1 MSRRRG
7 QSLTPSLFPF
17 LAVLVCTLGT
27 LILLLA
33 LVAQN
38 ATETVETKPPAETT
52 KETVANAPEPTPRLT
67 SDTVEALLREEQFRV
82 GQLVA
87 FREQQTEDLEQRRDE
102 LTYLEDQMDRLRA
115 ELQAISEEVDRA
127 TGTAENSEID
137 ETDLAE
143 LRRQIKEQQEIVDQ
157 LQTEA
162 ADQSPRVVIVP
173 HKGPNGTDRRP
184 IYLECHRDGITIWPE
199 GSRLSMAELEN
210 AAYSANPLDAALRAI
225 RLHAMKNYGD
235 PVSPYPMLLVRPDGI
250 EAYAAARRAMRDW
263 DDQFGYELV
272 PAAVKLGYGKSDPE
286 LKRNVDVAIRTAVSQ
301 QTSQRAIASR
311 FGGGGNSKRGVTAPA
326 GRRTSRLPVLSA
338 AQLDQQGRTNGYG
351 SLRESPTTAGNS
363 NRTNSYARA
372 TIGSGLNGGAYS
384 SGGQYGNTAASGDE
398 AAATARNW
406 AEQMKRAGREMRQNG
421 NPDATRYGSA
431 TTNSNGNPP
440 SRSTTDPNSLTNR
453 GAPNAASE
461 SNLGS
466 GSDRYQN
473 PAPNQN
479 LSLNDPS
486 TTNDQRTNNSQR
498 TNNELAMSRG
508 SRDSSNQASTGSG
521 GTATRPPPTSS
532 TGGQAGAMPTTMS
545 QSASMPSKQRSSGA
559 PSQAPPMNRNE
570 RTKELVKRQGRDWA
584 LPPHLAGMQGGEV
597 VRSLRAEC
605 YPDRFILPS
614 SNTGPLE
621 IFGLATEDID
631 SATLRI
637 ATALRD
643 RIDRWG
649 PALPGARWKPRLEV
663 LVHPGGE
670 MRFNQLRALMTDSG
684 IDVFGRSTR

>member
-7 QSLTPSLFPF
+7 QSLAPSLFPF

-38 ATETVETKPPAETT
+38 ATETVEQKPPAKATNES
-52 KETVANAPEPTPRLT
+52 VANAPEPSPRLT

-87 FREQQTEDLEQRRDE
+87 FRDQQTEDLERRRDE
-102 LTYLEDQMDRLRA
+102 LTHLEDHMNRLRK
-115 ELQAISEEVDRA
+115 ELRAISEEVDRA
-127 TGTAENSEID
+127 TGVSPNSKID
-137 ETDLAE
+137 DSELAE
-143 LRRQIKEQQEIVDQ
+143 LRRQIKEQEEIVGQ
-157 LQTEA
+157 LRAEA

-184 IYLECHRDGITIWPE
+184 IYLECNRDGITIWPE
-199 GSRLSMAELEN
+199 GSRLTMTELEN

-225 RLHAMKNYGD
+225 RLHAMRNYGD

-250 EAYAAARRAMRDW
+250 EAYSAARRAMRDW

-272 PAAVKLGYGKSDPE
+272 PAAVKLGYGKLDPE

-301 QTSQRAIASR
+301 QTSQRAIAAR
-311 FGGGGNSKRGVTAPA
+311 FGGGGNSNFGVTAPA
-326 GRRTSRLPVLSA
+326 GRRGSRLPVLSA
-338 AQLDQQGRTNGYG
+338 AQLDQQGRSSGYG
-351 SLRESPTTAGNS
+351 SLRESRATAGSS
-363 NRTNSYARA
+363 NRTNPYARA
-372 TIGSGLNGGAYS
+372 TIGSGLNNGPYS
-384 SGGQYGNTAASGDE
+384 SGGPYGNTATPGDE
-398 AAATARNW
+398 VAASARNW
-406 AEQMKRAGREMRQNG
+406 AEQMKRAGQEMRQNG
-421 NPDATRYGSA
+421 NSSTTPYGSGTIQSNSASLSGAA
-431 TTNSNGNPP
+431 TEA
-440 SRSTTDPNSLTNR
+440 NSLTNR
-453 GAPNAASE
+453 GETTTGSGTSVSSE
-461 SNLGS
+461 SNQFQS
-466 GSDRYQN
+466 PS
-473 PAPNQN
+473 PNQN
-479 LSLNDPS
+479 RNLTNLSA
-486 TTNDQRTNNSQR
+486 TNNQIA
-498 TNNELAMSRG
+498 NNESAMPRG
-508 SRDSSNQASTGSG
+508 SRDSSNQTNTGSG
-521 GTATRPPPTSS
+521 GSANRPPPNAS
-532 TGGQAGAMPTTMS
+532 TGGQSGTMPTTMS
-545 QSASMPSKQRSSGA
+545 QSASMSSKQRPSGA
-559 PSQAPPMNRNE
+559 PSQAPPMNSRE

-605 YPDRFILPS
+605 YPDRLILPS

-631 SATLRI
+631 SATLRL
-637 ATALRD
+637 ATSLRD

-670 MRFNQLRALMTDSG
+670 VRFNQLRTLMTDSG
-684 IDVFGRSTR
+684 IDVVGRSAR